1 MYMPT
6 RIKQLF
12 VGLLFGL
19 IVIVLRLSY
28 WQIIKADELAS
39 AAHEQYIS
47 RDTLQG
53 YRGSILTSD
62 GFPLVVNQAVYSLGA
77 YLPGVEESPL
87 SIIERVLPL
96 LKLEID
102 DPAIASDSAKLKIA
116 QDELRTT
123 TKSTILDRLSKSGY
137 TVLARSLSVEEKT
150 NIESLGIK
158 GLTYDQT
165 FAREY
170 PEASMSAQLTGF
182 VGRDNLGN
190 PTGYFGLEGFYD
202 RELSGRARVEKQ
214 EKDAGGNPL
223 LVGNFQ
229 LMRGRDGKDL
239 KLHLAR
245 STQYLVEEELKKGI
259 ERYGA
264 VSGEVIV
271 MDPKTG
277 GILAMASLPSYDPA
291 KFHLFDTS
299 LYKNPAVAGS
309 YEPGST
315 FKVLVMAAAF
325 DADVIKETDE
335 CDICSAPYPIGKYN
349 IKTWNNEYKS
359 GATPMD
365 IIVHSDNVGMV
376 WTQQRL
382 GGEKMLEY
390 LKKFGI
396 GQKTGID
403 LQEEISS
410 NLRTRWGDI
419 DYATSSFGQGIAV
432 TSIQMLA
439 AVGAL
444 ANGGI
449 LMEPHLVQSVV
460 DENGEVQIPP
470 KSRGQVV
477 SKDAADRITA
487 LMIQAVEQG
496 EAKWAAPKGYVV
508 AGKTG
513 TAQIAVEGHYDR
525 EKTTASFVGFA
536 PAHNP
541 KFVMLVK
548 LSEPSTSQW
557 AAETAAPLWF
567 SLTKK
572 LLLHYNIPPSN

>member
-1 MYMPT
+1 MQT
-6 RIKQLF
+6 RIQQLF
-12 VGLLFGL
+12 VGFLFGL
-19 IVIVLRLSY
+19 IGVVLRLSY
-28 WQIIKADELAS
+28 WQIIKADELSSSAHDQYAS
-39 AAHEQYIS
+39 KDIV
-47 RDTLQG
+47 QG
-53 YRGSILTSD
+53 SRGSIITAD
-62 GFPLVVNQAVYSLGA
+62 GFPLVINQAVYSLGA
-77 YLPGVEESPL
+77 YLPAVEDNRD
-87 SIIERVLPL
+87 SIVERILPAI
-96 LKLEID
+96 KHTID
-102 DPAIASDSAKLKIA
+102 DPRVATDPAKLKLA
-116 QDELRTT
+116 EEELRSS
-123 TKSTILDRLSKSGY
+123 TKSTMLERLGKSGY
-137 TVLARSLSVEEKT
+137 AVLARGLSVEEKNT
-150 NIESLGIK
+150 IESMSIK
-158 GLTYDQT
+158 GLTYDQS
-165 FAREY
+165 FARGY

-223 LVGNFQ
+223 LIGDFQ
-229 LMRGRDGKDL
+229 LMRGRDGRTL
-239 KLHLAR
+239 KLYLER
-245 STQYLVEEELKKGI
+245 GTQYLVEAELKKGI

-271 MDPKTG
+271 MDPQTG
-277 GILAMASLPSYDPA
+277 GILAMASLPSYDQS
-291 KFHLFDTS
+291 KFHLYDTS
-299 LYKNPAVAGS
+299 LYKNPAVANT

-325 DADVIKETDE
+325 DAGVLQETDQ
-335 CDICSAPYPIGKYN
+335 CDICRAPYPIGKYS
-349 IKTWNNEYKS
+349 IKTWNNEYRAN
-359 GATPMD
+359 ATPMD

-376 WTQQRL
+376 WTQQKL

-390 LKKFGI
+390 LRKFGI

-403 LQEEISS
+403 LQEEITS
-410 NLRTRWGDI
+410 NLRSKWGDI
-419 DYATSSFGQGIAV
+419 DYATSSFGQGISV

-444 ANGGI
+444 ANGGV
-449 LMEPHLVQSVV
+449 LMEPHLVQSVI
-460 DENGEVQIPP
+460 GEDGEIAIPP

-477 SKDAADRITA
+477 SKDAADRITT

-513 TAQIAVEGHYDR
+513 TAQIAVEGHYDK

-536 PAHNP
+536 PASHP

-567 SLTKK
+567 NLAKK
-572 LLLHYNIPPSN
+572 LLLNYNIAPSN